1 VNERRLL
8 DTPAGAG
15 EVELGHLLVGRLVEH
30 ALVEHAPAGVA
41 DVGAHDGG
49 TTTDPYL
56 EERLDELATLEVQPF
71 GPSRVT
77 TSSSR
82 LKSRRSTGLPGGPA
96 TLEENGSAV
105 AEPSFAWTS
114 LVCQGSA
121 TRG

>member
-1 VNERRLL
+1 L

-49 TTTDPYL
+49 TTTDHYL
-56 EERLDELATLEVQPF
+56 EERLDDLATLGVQPF
-71 GPSRVT
+71 APSRVT

-82 LKSRRSTGLPGGPA
+82 LR
-96 TLEENGSAV
+96 
-105 AEPSFAWTS
+105 PSPH
-114 LVCQGSA
+114 VP
-121 TRG
+121 